1 MPEEPKLQQG
11 KARSKCVSGQAEVL
25 GSSSLIPAQL
35 SPQGQWPQNRAGALA
50 PGHRVHGFGGC
61 TSFRTLNNIWLVPK
75 GGFLRNLCVSQLCI
89 YQPVF
94 FTIMCE
100 IQGTLTSK
108 ILCKVILFLL
118 IPNTVWLRH
127 QHTKDNKNKILPAF
141 DKDAHRTNLAH
152 PRVRKV
158 GGR

>member
-61 TSFRTLNNIWLVPK
+61 TSFRTLNNIWFPK
-75 GGFLRNLCVSQLCI
+75 VAFSETCVCHSSVSISQYFLPSCV
-89 YQPVF
+89 
-94 FTIMCE
+94 E

-141 DKDAHRTNLAH
+141 DKDAHRTNSAH